1 MKEFLNA
8 IMNEMETYFDKDL
21 FSGNLKVSE
30 LTRLLKRLIEEN
42 IPVVSV
48 VGELSNYVHHSSGHL
63 YFTLKDESSQI
74 KCVMF
79 KWQAV
84 NIDFNPEE
92 GMALNAVGNV
102 TVYERSGQY
111 QLNVIRL
118 VPLGRGELFFQLEEI
133 KKKLAAEGVFDNE
146 RPIPHYP
153 AVVGVVTSPTG
164 AAVRDIISVISRRAP
179 NVRIILRPATVQGD
193 DAPPDIVEGIRDLNH
208 YKDVDVIIVGRGG
221 GSIEDLWCFNDEH
234 VARAIAS
241 SEKPVI
247 SAVGHETDFTLADF
261 AADLRA
267 PTPSAAGELVVK
279 DMKELKQVVAGYN
292 SLLKRGVL
300 KYIDDAEMKLEH
312 AKRGL
317 SSERFLQ
324 TLLLKSQVVDEQA
337 MRINNA
343 GFRAISE
350 KEKIT
355 ESLKS
360 KLVALNPSAVLK
372 RGYSIV
378 YKTIDSSVV
387 DEYTKVRKGE
397 GISIELAKGGIRAKV
412 EDAHE

>member
-8 IMNEMETYFDKDL
+8 IMSEMENYFDKVS

-48 VGELSNYVHHSSGHL
+48 VGELSNYVHHSSGHR

-84 NIDFNPEE
+84 NIDFIPEE

-102 TVYERSGQY
+102 NVYERSGQY

-118 VPLGRGELFFQLEEI
+118 LPLGRGELLLQLEEL
-133 KKKLAAEGVFDNE
+133 KKKLAVEGVFDNE
-146 RPIPHYP
+146 RPIPQYP
-153 AVVGVVTSPTG
+153 AAVGIVTSPTG

-179 NVRIILRPATVQGD
+179 NVRIILRPTTVQGV
-193 DAPPDIVEGIRDLNH
+193 DAPSDIVEGIRDLNH
-208 YKDVDVIIVGRGG
+208 HTDVDVIIVGRGG
-221 GSIEDLWCFNDEH
+221 GSIEDLWCFNDES

-241 SEKPVI
+241 SKQPII
-247 SAVGHETDFTLADF
+247 SAVGHETDFTLADL

-279 DMKELKQVVAGYN
+279 DMNELKQVVSGYN
-292 SLLKRGVL
+292 TFLKHVIF
-300 KYIDDAEMKLEH
+300 KCINDAEMKLEH

-317 SSERFLQ
+317 SPERFLQ
-324 TLLLKSQVVDEQA
+324 TLLLKSQNVDELS

-343 GFRAISE
+343 GFRVIAE

-355 ESLKS
+355 ESLRS
-360 KLVALNPSAVLK
+360 KLIALNPSAVLK

-378 YKTIDSSVV
+378 YRTIDSSVV
-387 DEYTKVRKGE
+387 DEYTKVQKGE
-397 GISIELAKGGIRAKV
+397 GISIELAKGKICAKV